1 MLPAGMSWVSVQWRA
16 QEQGGNLSLE
26 TYSLHEL
33 SGVSCFQKLCFFLLI
48 SLKIDYNN
56 GTYFIA

>member
-16 QEQGGNLSLE
+16 QELAGNLSLE

-33 SGVSCFQKLCFFLLI
+33 WGVTCFQEL
-48 SLKIDYNN
+48 
-56 GTYFIA
+56 